1 MSLGSRREQVRGIFF
16 LQGIAIGGVG
26 TLIGLVIGYTTSW
39 IAGTYR
45 LIPLDPEIYSIPFVP
60 FSPNALDALWIA
72 AAAIVICAGATLV
85 PARAASRIL
94 PVEILRYE

>member
-1 MSLGSRREQVRGIFF
+1 
-16 LQGIAIGGVG
+16 
-26 TLIGLVIGYTTSW
+26 
-39 IAGTYR
+39 
-45 LIPLDPEIYSIPFVP
+45 VP